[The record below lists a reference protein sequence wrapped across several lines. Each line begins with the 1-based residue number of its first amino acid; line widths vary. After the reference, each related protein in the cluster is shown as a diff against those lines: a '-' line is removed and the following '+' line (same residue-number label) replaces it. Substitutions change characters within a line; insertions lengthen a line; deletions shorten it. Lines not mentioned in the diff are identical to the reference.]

1 MGLKEHETGS
11 MLQTALVAVS
21 VDRGKRASHQV
32 YEALRSAIISLRL
45 LPNQPISDYEVASLL
60 SVSRTPVREAFIRLA
75 EEGLLTTYPQLAT
88 VISPIRMDAIYE
100 AQFLREAVEGSIAA
114 RAAEQIE
121 PFHAAQLRTALEEH
135 EVAWEAG
142 DWAAFYTIDER
153 THRLVGEIA
162 GLSGVL
168 KHLDP
173 ARAQLDRMRH
183 VVLPER
189 DTALRVIQQHRVFI
203 QAICN
208 RKPEAAKMAM
218 TLHTR
223 DILRR
228 LPDLQARR
236 PELFE
241 EKPAARASGRR

>member
-1 MGLKEHETGS
+1 
-11 MLQTALVAVS
+11 MLQTALATVS
-21 VDRGKRASHQV
+21 VDRGKRASQQV
-32 YEALRSAIISLRL
+32 YEAIRSAIISLKL

-60 SVSRTPVREAFIRLA
+60 AVSRTPVREAFIRLA

-88 VISPIRMDAIYE
+88 VISPIRLEAIYE

-121 PFHAAQLRTALEEH
+121 PAHATRLRATLEEH

-142 DWAAFYTIDER
+142 DWGAFYMLDER

-162 GLSGVL
+162 GLAGVL
-168 KHLDP
+168 KHLEP

-203 QAICN
+203 LAICN
-208 RKPEAAKMAM
+208 REPGAAQAAM

-223 DILRR
+223 DILGR

-236 PELFE
+236 PELFAD
-241 EKPAARASGRR
+241 KPASRTNGRR